1 MEQIYIVT
9 CSVTIASKDSTA
21 AMNIIQQWINQL
33 IDNEDIIHG
42 EIEGITSFDALDKE
56 PDEPLYSFKGFDNYP
71 GHPI

>member
-21 AMNIIQQWINQL
+21 AMNIIQQWINHL

-42 EIEGITSFDALDKE
+42 EIERVTSLDALDKE